1 MTRVTKMTASTND
14 DVFDSG
20 LLLRWEQKLRLVKP
34 GRQLN
39 ARRALLAVVLT
50 WVPLA
55 VVTAVQSLVSGD
67 ESAKSFFSDFAV
79 NARFLMAVPALIL
92 AEAECVP
99 RLGRIV
105 SHFTES
111 GLVVEA
117 DRTRFEAA
125 VSSTRRM
132 LASTVGDLVMLVLVY
147 VGVVAVVLY
156 FSPDAV
162 MPWHRSG
169 ATSGF
174 RLSPAGWW
182 HALVSLP
189 VFLIIFLGWLW
200 RLALW
205 TRFLF
210 LVSRLNLHLIA
221 GHPDGVGGLKFVTTS
236 LRGFRLIS
244 FALGAV
250 VAGSLANRQVHQG
263 THPLDFKNFVIGL
276 MVFLVVLFAG
286 PLTIFLK
293 RLRETKRRGVFEY
306 GALART
312 VGTEF
317 EAKWLR
323 QKGNVD
329 ESSLEVQDFSATTD
343 LYSVTAN
350 VYAMR
355 EVPFTLRDLVG
366 PIGVSAILP
375 FVPLALLAMPLE
387 VILRGVVK
395 LLF

>member
-1 MTRVTKMTASTND
+1 
-14 DVFDSG
+14 
-20 LLLRWEQKLRLVKP
+20 
-34 GRQLN
+34 
-39 ARRALLAVVLT
+39 VVIT
-50 WVPLA
+50 WVPL
-55 VVTAVQSLVSGD
+55 VVLTAVQFLVLGD
-67 ESAKSFFSDFAV
+67 ESARSFFSDFAV
-79 NARFLMAVPALIL
+79 NARFLIALPALIL

-105 SHFTES
+105 SHFRES

-117 DRTRFEAA
+117 DQTRFEAA
-125 VSSTRRM
+125 VSSTRRL
-132 LASTVGDLVMLVLVY
+132 LASSVGDLVMLLLVY
-147 VGVVAVVLY
+147 IGVVAVVLY
-156 FSPDAV
+156 FSPNAV

-174 RLSPAGWW
+174 RLSLAGWW

-210 LVSRLNLHLIA
+210 LMSRLDLQLIP

-244 FALGAV
+244 FGLGAV

-263 THPLDFKNFVIGL
+263 AQLLDFKNFVIGL

-293 RLRETKRRGVFEY
+293 KLRETKKRGIFEY

-312 VGTEF
+312 VGTRF
-317 EAKWLR
+317 EAKWLLPM
-323 QKGNVD
+323 GEVD
-329 ESSLEVQDFSATTD
+329 QSALEVQDFSATTD
-343 LYSVTAN
+343 LYSVVNN

-355 EVPFTLRDLVG
+355 EVPFTLKDLIG
-366 PIGVSAILP
+366 PIGVMAILP
-375 FVPLALLAMPLE
+375 FIPLALLAMPLE

>member
-1 MTRVTKMTASTND
+1 MDGTGND
-14 DVFDSG
+14 NDELFDSG
-20 LLLRWEQKLRLVKP
+20 PLLRWEKRLRLVKP

-39 ARRALLAVVLT
+39 ARRALLVVVIA

-55 VVTAVQSLVSGD
+55 VLAAAQFLISGD

-79 NARFLMAVPALIL
+79 NARFLMALPALIL

-99 RLGRIV
+99 RLGKIV

-111 GLVVEA
+111 GLIIEA
-117 DRTRFEAA
+117 DKARFQAA
-125 VSSTRRM
+125 VSSTHRL
-132 LASTVGDLVMLVLVY
+132 LASTIGDLVMLVLVY
-147 VGVVAVVLY
+147 VGAVAVVLY
-156 FSPDAV
+156 FSPVAV
-162 MPWHRSG
+162 MPWHRG
-169 ATSGF
+169 GLTSGWQ
-174 RLSPAGWW
+174 LSPAGWW

-189 VFLIIFLGWLW
+189 LFLIIFISWLW

-210 LVSRLNLHLIA
+210 LMSRLDLHLIA
-221 GHPDGVGGLKFVTTS
+221 GHPDGVGGLKFVATS

-250 VAGSLANRQVHQG
+250 VAGSIANRQVYQG
-263 THPLDFKNFVIGL
+263 AEPLGFKNLVIGL

-293 RLRETKRRGVFEY
+293 KLRETKRRGTFEY

-323 QKGNVD
+323 QKGSVD
-329 ESSLEVQDFSATTD
+329 ETSLAVQDFSATTD

-355 EVPFTLRDLVG
+355 EVPFTLRDLIG
-366 PIGVSAILP
+366 PIGVSAMLP
-375 FVPLALLAMPLE
+375 FIPLALLAMPME

>member
-1 MTRVTKMTASTND
+1 MTATTSD
-14 DVFDSG
+14 DVFDG
-20 LLLRWEQKLRLVKP
+20 GPLLRWEQKLRLVKP

-39 ARRALLAVVLT
+39 ARRAVLAVVIV

-55 VVTAVQSLVSGD
+55 VMAAVQFLVSGD

-79 NARFLMAVPALIL
+79 NARFLVALPALIL

-99 RLGRIV
+99 LLGRIV
-105 SHFTES
+105 RHFTES

-125 VSSTRRM
+125 VSSTRRL
-132 LASTVGDLVMLVLVY
+132 LASTVGDLIMLLLVY
-147 VGVVAVVLY
+147 LGVAALALY
-156 FSPDAV
+156 FSTDAFL
-162 MPWHRSG
+162 PWHRRASTG
-169 ATSGF
+169 SLG
-174 RLSPAGWW
+174 LSPAGWW

-189 VFLIIFLGWLW
+189 LFLIIFLAWLW

-210 LVSRLNLHLIA
+210 LMSRLNLHLIA
-221 GHPDGVGGLKFVTTS
+221 GHPDGVGGLRFVATS

-250 VAGSLANRQVHQG
+250 VAGSLANRQVYQG
-263 THPLDFKNFVIGL
+263 TQSLDFKNFVIGL
-276 MVFLVVLFAG
+276 IVFLVVLFAG

-293 RLRETKRRGVFEY
+293 KLRETKKRGIFEY
-306 GALART
+306 GALARA
-312 VGTEF
+312 VGIEF

-323 QKGNVD
+323 RKGNVD
-329 ESSLEVQDFSATTD
+329 ESSLEVPDFSATTD
-343 LYSVTAN
+343 LYAVVNN
-350 VYAMR
+350 VYGMR
-355 EVPFTLRDLVG
+355 EVPFTLRDLIG
-366 PIGVSAILP
+366 PIGVSAMLP
-375 FVPLALLAMPLE
+375 FIPLVLMAMPLE